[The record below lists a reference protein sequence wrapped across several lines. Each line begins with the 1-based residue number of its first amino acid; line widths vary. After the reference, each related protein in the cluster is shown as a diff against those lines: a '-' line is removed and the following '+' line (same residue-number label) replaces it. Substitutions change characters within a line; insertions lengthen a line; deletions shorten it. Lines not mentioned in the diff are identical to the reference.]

1 MQTLT
6 FRMGKQG
13 SLTVQHRELYTQ
25 SLGIDHDGR
34 KRKKRNVYT
43 YTYETRSICY
53 TAEIGAT
60 L

>member
-1 MQTLT
+1 MD
-6 FRMGKQG
+6 KQG